1 MTSPV
6 QESFENFEN
15 VKFDDF
21 ESKDVI
27 LDDSK
32 DPNKNFYNNIKAI
45 NTQHYFPFKASILK
59 ASDKCRKLFNDSY

>member
-1 MTSPV
+1 MTPPV

-32 DPNKNFYNNIKAI
+32 DPNKNLYNNIKAI
-45 NTQHYFPFKASILK
+45 NTQHYFPS
-59 ASDKCRKLFNDSY
+59 KLLS